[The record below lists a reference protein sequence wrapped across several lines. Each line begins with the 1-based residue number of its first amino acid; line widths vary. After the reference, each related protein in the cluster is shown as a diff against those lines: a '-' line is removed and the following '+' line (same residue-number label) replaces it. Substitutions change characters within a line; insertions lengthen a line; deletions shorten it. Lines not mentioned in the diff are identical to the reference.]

1 MTLRGFY
8 YDEETGR
15 IYRKK
20 ITVKVSNPE
29 EGRAAGRE
37 LAALVLADMKRHR

>member
-1 MTLRGFY
+1 MTLSGFY
-8 YDEETGR
+8 YDEESGR